1 VGALVFV
8 TLVEPAKYSLGSY
21 PSGFPWQPPVSS
33 DTRVLARIPI
43 CRSARPSTLR
53 LTVHA
58 FRALKAGQDMIV
70 AALTPRWKAAKT
82 GLPRFVAKVIVRS

>member
-1 VGALVFV
+1 MGALVFV
-8 TLVEPAKYSLGSY
+8 TLVEPAKYSSGSY

-33 DTRVLARIPI
+33 DTRVLARIPV

-58 FRALKAGQDMIV
+58 FRALKAGQEVIV
-70 AALTPRWKAAKT
+70 AALVPRWKAAKT
-82 GLPRFVAKVIVRS
+82 GLPRYAAKVIVRS